1 MIGHRNQRQSLSL
14 LFGLLTVATVIF
26 FLSGCRGDKNR
37 SGDPGTL
44 SPLGSKGE
52 ESARI
57 SGKNLSESLA
67 FYKKSLVVLLRLHG
81 EANAEVANTYEKM
94 ARVYQEQGDR
104 DGTVEYYG
112 KALKSLRSVYR
123 RDHPAVL
130 QTLKNSA
137 DAYMDVGDV
146 RTAIGFYNEFQLT
159 GASLYGPTHEEMLE
173 SYEKMGD
180 AFVATGQP
188 LEALKHYQNWA
199 RSVQKSPAM
208 GKRHPEMA
216 RAYNKLADIYYKM
229 GKIPEAE
236 KLKDE
241 AVGIM
246 YPSTG
251 AVAGI
256 LRPRFFVSMRSSD
269 LKRNR
274 AKVSYPDRATI
285 DFGSRLM
292 GLPSKRAVRVVPI
305 PVIDEHDVANV
316 EMARVQQGKGLLFY
330 LTAEG
335 AQRLSQLTR
344 DGVGLS
350 LVLEI
355 NGNAIGER
363 RIDGEIQN
371 GQLFTFVEIP
381 DELLEKM
388 VFSLKETCRQLNGG
402 TRPQS
407 GGS

>member
-1 MIGHRNQRQSLSL
+1 MIGDTNRGQPTRFLI
-14 LFGLLTVATVIF
+14 GLLTVAIVI
-26 FLSGCRGDKNR
+26 LSVSGCKGDKNR
-37 SGDPGTL
+37 RGDPGAL
-44 SPLGSKGE
+44 PPLGSKGE
-52 ESARI
+52 ESARV
-57 SGKNLSESLA
+57 SGKNLVESLA
-67 FYKKSLVVLLRLHG
+67 FYKKSLVVLLRLYG
-81 EANAEVANTYEKM
+81 EANAEVAATYEKM

-104 DGTVEYYG
+104 AGTVEYYG

-123 RDHPAVL
+123 MDHPAVL

-137 DAYMDVGDV
+137 DAYMDVGDP
-146 RTAIGFYNEFQLT
+146 RSAIGFYNEFQLT
-159 GASLYGPTHEEMLE
+159 GANIYGPTHEEMLE

-188 LEALKHYQNWA
+188 LEALKHYQHWA
-199 RSVQKSPAM
+199 RYVQKSPSM
-208 GKRHPEMA
+208 GRRHPEMA

-229 GKIPEAE
+229 GKVPEAE

-246 YPSTG
+246 YPSIG
-251 AVAGI
+251 SVAGI
-256 LRPRFFVSMRSSD
+256 LRPRFFVSMRSKD

-305 PVIDEHDVANV
+305 PVVDEHDIINV

-335 AQRLSQLTR
+335 AQRLSQLSR
-344 DGVGLS
+344 DAAGLS
-350 LVLEI
+350 LILEI

-363 RIDGEIQN
+363 RIDGEIQD

-381 DELLEKM
+381 DELLDKM
-388 VFSLKETCRQLNGG
+388 VISLKETCRQLNGG
-402 TRPQS
+402 TQRQS